1 VGNWDN
7 VTEGKGVD
15 DSVVLGINGLVLGV
29 TTEDKDCRAR
39 LPNLTGSLG
48 IVGLLGNSFIGKLGL
63 GGLETGLGLGLDT
76 NTGLLGSSLLGL
88 CGLTLGGKG
97 L

>member
-1 VGNWDN
+1 MGNWDN

-15 DSVVLGINGLVLGV
+15 NSVVLGINGLVLGV

-39 LPNLTGSLG
+39 LPNLTGSLDM
-48 IVGLLGNSFIGKLGL
+48 VGLLGNSLIGKLGL
-63 GGLETGLGLGLDT
+63 GLDT
-76 NTGLLGSSLLGL
+76 GLGSSLLGL
-88 CGLTLGGKG
+88 CGLRGGKG